1 MGKML
6 ILIVAVLFGFIGS
19 GKGLLKAWILF
30 LCAVFSIYPAVWG
43 LPEISAQLNFFP
55 KEAEPYKNLI
65 LILAVWILLEV
76 IFHHLVSKYLSD
88 PEVYE
93 FPALLNK
100 IGGILFGALA
110 GLLFLGVCA
119 LAIATSPL
127 SGKIPSL
134 TREDFVQISGTVI
147 PKLTASVDRFS
158 MQSSSTEKEKFL
170 TTIYFKEE
178 IPESPKEETEKT
190 EDSKAAKAKT
200 AGKKTKQAIQQTSDD
215 ADDTDETEEIEETEK
230 VKKSSAAKAKTAGKK
245 TKQAIKQTS
254 DDADVTEEIKE
265 TEKVKKSS
273 AAKAKTTAADQG
285 EDEKDETDSEESRKD
300 SPESVDEPAKETGTG
315 IRTPTAIPFARKAT
329 AKIQAMAA
337 EEQEAVQKEAL
348 AGTENSSS
356 DAEELAPAEQPAKK
370 TTRKS
375 VRKTRRRTRAAQ

>member
-215 ADDTDETEEIEETEK
+215 ADETEDADVTEEIEETEK
-230 VKKSSAAKAKTAGKK
+230 VKKSSAAKAKT
-245 TKQAIKQTS
+245 
-254 DDADVTEEIKE
+254 
-265 TEKVKKSS
+265 
-273 AAKAKTTAADQG
+273 TAADQDG
-285 EDEKDETDSEESRKD
+285 DEKDETDSEESRKD

-356 DAEELAPAEQPAKK
+356 DAEELAPVEQPAKK